1 MATRVENFK
10 AKQSLVLSN
19 SFGVINKEK
28 DVELDVT
35 VGIIDDESGYFE
47 LYDILSG
54 GDNWY
59 AEGSIQFDGKNV
71 VLSNF
76 KYSERKGEEELF
88 SNWFEFGDYNVH
100 RVSKSFE
107 GQGDMLRDA
116 DGYIWLGTG
125 FKGGAAHFIN
135 EHYEDYATA
144 TDRKEG
150 MIRVS
155 GVVWLTNLDIMKRHE
170 DLVLY
175 KTYNPEEYPK
185 YDNYDAIEVSK
196 TNEIPKD
203 YDGVMGV
210 PITFLDKY
218 NPLRKIPTLTVNQLS
233 ITDSDNICFYLDS
246 ISNKKTLFP
255 KNEYFKII
263 SMVSVANGLME
274 SVLER
279 RMEIIRPTN
288 EQSNSFINKQEIR
301 IARTIKWLEENW
313 KNYNDN
319 YLTMDQIAIACS
331 LEYTNF
337 RLDNQWEK
345 DSPKLI
351 KWLKNFRQK
360 DFMKSTVPLEAK

>member
-1 MATRVENFK
+1 MTNKMILFNGPNSPFGRKTKITSIVQEI
-10 AKQSLVLSN
+10 VLE
-19 SFGVINKEK
+19 EK
-28 DVELDVT
+28 
-35 VGIIDDESGYFE
+35 IIKVQEAS
-47 LYDILSG
+47 
-54 GDNWY
+54 
-59 AEGSIQFDGKNV
+59 
-71 VLSNF
+71 
-76 KYSERKGEEELF
+76 
-88 SNWFEFGDYNVH
+88 
-100 RVSKSFE
+100 
-107 GQGDMLRDA
+107 
-116 DGYIWLGTG
+116 
-125 FKGGAAHFIN
+125 
-135 EHYEDYATA
+135 
-144 TDRKEG
+144 
-150 MIRVS
+150 
-155 GVVWLTNLDIMKRHE
+155 
-170 DLVLY
+170 
-175 KTYNPEEYPK
+175 
-185 YDNYDAIEVSK
+185 
-196 TNEIPKD
+196 
-203 YDGVMGV
+203 
-210 PITFLDKY
+210 FLDKH
-218 NPLRKIPTLTVNQLS
+218 NPLRKIPTLLTNDLA
-233 ITDSDNICFYLDS
+233 IIDSDNICFYLDS